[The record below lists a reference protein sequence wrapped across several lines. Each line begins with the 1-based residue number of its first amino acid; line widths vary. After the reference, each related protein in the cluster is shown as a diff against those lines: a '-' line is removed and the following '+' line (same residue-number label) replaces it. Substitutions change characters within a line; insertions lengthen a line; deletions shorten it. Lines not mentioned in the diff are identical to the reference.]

1 MARIVRTTLARADLR
16 DIWLYIAHDS
26 MDAAD
31 RFLDRI
37 DQTIQMLAENPGIG
51 ECQDELRQGLRRHV
65 LGNYLV
71 FYEPMRD
78 GVRVIRVLHG
88 AQRWEDAF
96 G

>member
-1 MARIVRTTLARADLR
+1 V
-16 DIWLYIAHDS
+16 
-26 MDAAD
+26 
-31 RFLDRI
+31 F
-37 DQTIQMLAENPGIG
+37 
-51 ECQDELRQGLRRHV
+51 
-65 LGNYLV
+65 GNYLV